1 MKRGSETPSS
11 SNQEQKK
18 VAEKNWRNRINDLCS
33 DLTSI
38 VPPEHFQPFKD
49 MLSQADKIE
58 QATNYIVELR
68 ERVDNLNKR
77 KGQLEMTG
85 NQEAGTSSNQQ
96 NTTLNDVTMADSA
109 LPIIDVKDLGSSL
122 EVQLVMTLEDNIML
136 HEVIR
141 ILEEEGAEVVNA
153 TFSTS
158 GNKVIHTLHAK
169 VRNARIGIETSRVKE
184 KLHALI

>member
-11 SNQEQKK
+11 SNKQQKK
-18 VAEKNWRNRINDLCS
+18 VSEKNWRARINDLCS

-38 VPPEHFQPFKD
+38 IPPEHFQPSKD

-85 NQEAGTSSNQQ
+85 NQEAGTTTYQQ
-96 NTTLNDVTMADSA
+96 NTTLNDATMADLV
-109 LPIIDVKDLGSSL
+109 LPIIDIKDIGSIL
-122 EVQLVMTLEDNIML
+122 EVQLVMALEDNIML

-141 ILEEEGAEVVNA
+141 VLEEEGAEVVNA

-169 VRNARIGIETSRVKE
+169 ARNARIGIETSRVQE
-184 KLHALI
+184 RLHELI